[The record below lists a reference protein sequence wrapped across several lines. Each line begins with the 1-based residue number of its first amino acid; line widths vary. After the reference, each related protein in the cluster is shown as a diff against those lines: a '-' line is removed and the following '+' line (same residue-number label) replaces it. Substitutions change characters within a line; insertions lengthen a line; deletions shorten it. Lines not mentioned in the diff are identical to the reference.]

1 MHIFVENFPDLIDKK
16 HHIFLQALSPSVGVD
31 GRACA
36 GSVAVR
42 QIASAMLT
50 KQNKHP
56 ARLPMSERSLPLPPT
71 SVMPVKPQ
79 MSQKPKIANTSA

>member
-16 HHIFLQALSPSVGVD
+16 HHIFLQALSPSVGMD

-56 ARLPMSERSLPLPPT
+56 ARLPMSERSLPPATRLGDAGEAADVAET
-71 SVMPVKPQ
+71 EDCEH
-79 MSQKPKIANTSA
+79 